1 MVCSPPLAFSMFNP
15 FAMYIKK
22 RRYRPNVRSACL
34 LITRFFKIFP
44 VKIRTKVIPTFGM
57 HCSGCEE
64 TVTNEIMK
72 LEGIKSVKA
81 DHVNKTVTVK
91 YDDKKVT
98 LEQVKLAIVNA
109 GYKLSES

>member
-1 MVCSPPLAFSMFNP
+1 MKITTILLALFLSITA
-15 FAMYIKK
+15 FAG
-22 RRYRPNVRSACL
+22 NNE
-34 LITRFFKIFP
+34 TE
-44 VKIRTKVIPTFGM
+44 KIRTKVIPTFGM